1 MKISASFT
9 KDRYI
14 ESFALLGEIEGGIE
28 VFTADDVIKAELMEN
43 YQSFKLQT
51 DGKTVVLD
59 EEKLKESQKAK
70 LLIQQQSKQNENN
83 GLLAT
88 YLRNHPIQ
96 WKDGKYYGVTQQ
108 DQSEIS
114 LNLTQYQLAVTAG
127 LSSPSLEWHAIH
139 EQCRTFTVEEL
150 SELALSISAYVYP
163 LIRYNQSIKTIIYG
177 TTTAEELENIV
188 IDYEKAGVANES
200 SE

>member
-14 ESFALLGEIEGGIE
+14 ENFALLGEIEGGIE
-28 VFTADDVIKAELMEN
+28 VSTEDDVTETELMEN
-43 YQSFKLQT
+43 YQSFKLQA
-51 DGKTVVLD
+51 DGKTVALD
-59 EEKLKESQKAK
+59 EENLKEFQKAK

-88 YLRNHPIQ
+88 YLKDHPIQ

-114 LNLTQYQLAVTAG
+114 LNLMQYQLAATAG
-127 LSSPSLEWHAIH
+127 FSTSLEWHALH

-163 LIRYNQSIKTIIYG
+163 LVRYNQSIKTIIYG
-177 TTTAEELENIV
+177 TTTVEELNKII
-188 IDYEKAGVANES
+188 IDYENAGVANES
-200 SE
+200 AQ

>member
-1 MKISASFT
+1 MKISAFFT

-28 VFTADDVIKAELMEN
+28 VFTADDVIETELIEN

-51 DGKTVVLD
+51 DGKTVALD
-59 EEKLKESQKAK
+59 EEKLKEFQKAK
-70 LLIQQQSKQNENN
+70 LLTQQQSKQNENN
-83 GLLAT
+83 ELLAT
-88 YLRNHPIQ
+88 YLKNHPIQ

-114 LNLTQYQLAVTAG
+114 LNLMQYQLATTAG
-127 LSSPSLEWHAIH
+127 LSTSLEWHALH
-139 EQCRTFTVEEL
+139 EQCRIFTVEEL

-163 LIRYNQSIKTIIYG
+163 LVRYNQSIKTIIYE
-177 TTTAEELENIV
+177 TTTAEELKNII
-188 IDYEKAGVANES
+188 IDYEKAGVVNES
-200 SE
+200 AE

>member
-14 ESFALLGEIEGGIE
+14 ENFALLGEIKGGIE
-28 VFTADDVIKAELMEN
+28 VSTADDVTEAELMEN
-43 YQSFKLQT
+43 YQSFKLQAN
-51 DGKTVVLD
+51 GNTVALD
-59 EEKLKESQKAK
+59 EEKLKEFQKAK
-70 LLIQQQSKQNENN
+70 LLTQQQSKQNENN

-88 YLRNHPIQ
+88 YLKDHPIQ
-96 WKDGKYYGVTQQ
+96 WKDGKYYGATQQ

-114 LNLTQYQLAVTAG
+114 LNLMQYQLATAAG
-127 LSSPSLEWHAIH
+127 CSTSLEWHALH

-163 LIRYNQSIKTIIYG
+163 LVRYNQSIKTIIYG
-177 TTTAEELENIV
+177 TTTAEELKKIV
-188 IDYEKAGVANES
+188 INYENAGVANES
-200 SE
+200 AQ

>member
-14 ESFALLGEIEGGIE
+14 ENFALLGEIEGGIE
-28 VFTADDVIKAELMEN
+28 VSTADDVTETELMEN
-43 YQSFKLQT
+43 YPSFKLQA
-51 DGKTVVLD
+51 DGKTIALD
-59 EEKLKESQKAK
+59 EEKFKESQKAK

-83 GLLAT
+83 RLLAT
-88 YLRNHPIQ
+88 YLKDHPIQ

-114 LNLTQYQLAVTAG
+114 LNLMQYQLAATSG
-127 LSSPSLEWHAIH
+127 FSTSLEWHALH
-139 EQCRTFTVEEL
+139 EQCRAFTVEEL

-163 LIRYNQSIKTIIYG
+163 LVRYNQSIKTIIYG
-177 TTTAEELENIV
+177 TTTVEELKNIV
-188 IDYEKAGVANES
+188 IDYEKAGVVNES
-200 SE
+200 TQ

>member
-1 MKISASFT
+1 MKINASFT

-14 ESFALLGEIEGGIE
+14 ENFALLGEIEGGIE
-28 VFTADDVIKAELMEN
+28 VSTADDVTETELMEN
-43 YQSFKLQT
+43 YPSFKLQA
-51 DGKTVVLD
+51 DGKTVALD

-70 LLIQQQSKQNENN
+70 LLTQQQSKQNENN
-83 GLLAT
+83 RLLAT
-88 YLRNHPIQ
+88 YLKNHPIQ

-114 LNLTQYQLAVTAG
+114 LNLMQYQLAATAG
-127 LSSPSLEWHAIH
+127 FSTSLEWHALH

-163 LIRYNQSIKTIIYG
+163 LVRYNQSIKTIIYG
-177 TTTAEELENIV
+177 TTTVEELKNII
-188 IDYEKAGVANES
+188 IDYEKAGADNES
-200 SE
+200 AQ

>member
-14 ESFALLGEIEGGIE
+14 ENFALLGEIEGGIE
-28 VFTADDVIKAELMEN
+28 VSTADDVIEAELMEN
-43 YQSFKLQT
+43 YQSFKLQA
-51 DGKTVVLD
+51 DGKTVALD
-59 EEKLKESQKAK
+59 EEKLKEFQKAK
-70 LLIQQQSKQNENN
+70 LLTQQQSKQNENN

-88 YLRNHPIQ
+88 YLKDHPIQ

-114 LNLTQYQLAVTAG
+114 LNLMQYQLATAAG
-127 LSSPSLEWHAIH
+127 FSTSLEWHALH
-139 EQCRTFTVEEL
+139 EQCRAFTVEEL

-163 LIRYNQSIKTIIYG
+163 LVRYNQSIKTIIYG
-177 TTTAEELENIV
+177 TTTAEELKKIV

-200 SE
+200 AQ